1 MSKGNSG
8 FGRGP
13 VLSVCWQA
21 MNIFAPPEAVWYNVG
36 RTGEWPSGKAAAFG
50 AVNRRFESFLPSLS
64 KRYLELRSARR
75 RGESGSRWLFSV
87 PCCLLSSPGQ
97 PD

>member
-8 FGRGP
+8 FDSQP
-13 VLSVCWQA
+13 VLSVCRQVV
-21 MNIFAPPEAVWYNVG
+21 NIFAPPEAVWYNVG

-64 KRYLELRSARR
+64 IGYLELRSACRWGERR
-75 RGESGSRWLFSV
+75 FEMVVFCALLLAVISR
-87 PCCLLSSPGQ
+87 PA
-97 PD
+97 